1 MATTPMAT
9 AAAAMEGRRVVIRGD
24 RAVRHMVVVVVV
36 VEEEGTRLRQDCFE
50 PTRSYILA
58 CTTMVL
64 PVARQE
70 EAAAVAEGVVDM
82 GC

>member
-1 MATTPMAT
+1 MATTPMAMAM
-9 AAAAMEGRRVVIRGD
+9 AATVGRRVVIRGD
-24 RAVRHMVVVVVV
+24 RAVRHMVVVV